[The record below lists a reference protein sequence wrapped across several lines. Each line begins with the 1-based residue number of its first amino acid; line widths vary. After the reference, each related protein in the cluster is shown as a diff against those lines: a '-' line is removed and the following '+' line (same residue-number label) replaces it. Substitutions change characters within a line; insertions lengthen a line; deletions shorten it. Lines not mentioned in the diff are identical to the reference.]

1 MKELLKPILMTA
13 VGVIV
18 GLIVY
23 DMFVKGMVGN
33 NFESDNY
40 EVDAA
45 GNVMKAA

>member
-1 MKELLKPILMTA
+1 MKELLKPILMTT

-23 DMFVKGMVGN
+23 DMFVKGMVD